1 MYMDKDEGGLAVKTG
16 VDRRG
21 LMGRVGAGTA
31 GVAALAALSAG
42 GLVAGSSPARAQGVT
57 DVDIL
62 NFALNLEYL
71 EAEFY
76 TRAVRG
82 TGLAAGDTSGTGAQG
97 GVTGGSQVPFKSDYV
112 AKYAALIASDEES
125 HVQFLR
131 SALGAS
137 AVAEPA
143 IDLQA
148 SFTTLAV
155 AAGLIVPG
163 QTFNPFA
170 DDVSFLLG
178 AFIFE
183 DVGVTAYNG
192 AAPLITDK
200 TYLGAAASIL
210 AVEAY
215 HGGTIRTL
223 LANIGASAAVNMIA
237 ALRGRLDG
245 VNAEQPMSLPGN
257 NYNTVPTN
265 GQALAYARTPRQVL
279 NIVYGAANAPSGLF
293 FPNGMNGTLTS

>member
-1 MYMDKDEGGLAVKTG
+1 MDQEQGRLAVNGG

-31 GVAALAALSAG
+31 GIAAFAALSAG
-42 GLVAGSSPARAQGVT
+42 GLVASGSPAQAQGVT
-57 DVDIL
+57 DADIL

-82 TGLAAGDTSGTGAQG
+82 TGLAAADTTGTGTQG
-97 GVTGGSQVPFKSDYV
+97 TVTGGSQVPFKSDYV
-112 AKYAALIASDEES
+112 QKYASLIASDEES
-125 HVQFLR
+125 HVRFLR
-131 SALGAS
+131 SALGAA
-137 AVAEPA
+137 AVAEPS

-148 SFTTLAV
+148 SFNTLAV
-155 AAGLIVPG
+155 AAGLITQG

-178 AFIFE
+178 AFVFE
-183 DVGVTAYNG
+183 DVGVTAYGG
-192 AAPLITDK
+192 AAALIANKD
-200 TYLGAAASIL
+200 YLSAAASIL

-245 VNAEQPMSLPGN
+245 VNYEEPMSLPGN
-257 NYNTVPTN
+257 NYNSVPTDSN
-265 GQALAYARTPRQVL
+265 ALTYRRTPRQVL
-279 NIVYGAANAPSGLF
+279 NIVYGAANASSGLF
-293 FPNGMNGTLTS
+293 FPNGLNGTIKA

>member
-1 MYMDKDEGGLAVKTG
+1 MDREQGGSAAKTG
-16 VDRRG
+16 FDRRG

-42 GLVAGSSPARAQGVT
+42 GLAAASSPAQAQGVT

-82 TGLAAGDTSGTGAQG
+82 TGLAAGDTTGTGTQG
-97 GVTGGSQVPFKSDYV
+97 AVTGGTQVPFKSDYV
-112 AKYAALIASDEES
+112 QKYASLIAQDEES

-131 SALGAS
+131 SALGAA

-178 AFIFE
+178 AFVFE
-183 DVGVTAYNG
+183 DVGVTAYAG
-192 AAPLITDK
+192 AARLITSIGP
-200 TYLGAAASIL
+200 TSRRRASIL

-215 HGGTIRTL
+215 HAGSIRTL
-223 LANIGASAAVNMIA
+223 LANLGGSAAVNMIA

-265 GQALAYARTPRQVL
+265 GQALAFSRTPRQVL
-279 NIVYGAANAPSGLF
+279 NVVYGAANAPSGLF
-293 FPNGMNGTLTS
+293 YPNGMNGTITS